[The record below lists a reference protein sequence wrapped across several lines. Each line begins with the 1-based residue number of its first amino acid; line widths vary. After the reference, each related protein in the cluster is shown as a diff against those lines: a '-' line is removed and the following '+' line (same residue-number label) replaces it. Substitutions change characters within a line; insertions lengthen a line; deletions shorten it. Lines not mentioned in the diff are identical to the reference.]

1 MKKIL
6 CFLVVMLALT
16 ACTKEEVVDRC
27 VKPQLYLDSC
37 VVGDDLDAIAYIRL
51 DMGENFFHHRLQL
64 VLHDMDNTDQQID
77 SFDVALSGERVQ
89 KLKKTFKLPVAG
101 KAYLACLVMKTDK
114 NSFVSNSVTVAS
126 SNIPLKDKFF
136 YTHGT
141 PYYYDF
147 SHTTLYCTDGVGAV
161 GEAGENFLVEVPK
174 CSEDDEFQLKVGNKM
189 IKTENEIKNGKYGIA
204 CGVWGEIPDLPAGK
218 YDVSLVWKGVDIPLE
233 KKLHIL
239 PWKVNLEVAS
249 SKDDVGN
256 ILPGYPKTFCIG
268 SKLYYCTL
276 NYPNGVNASYD
287 LKSNKCTKLR
297 NVPFRIND
305 IVLLGNKA
313 YAITDNFDIYADVQ
327 EKDYLVEY
335 DPTNDTWKKL
345 AVFPNNGN
353 MCFMHLFATGGS
365 LYMCD
370 GKEPIKSF
378 TESGK
383 RITQVWE
390 YDLKKQEW
398 KTKSNL
404 PSNFN
409 RNGTHYVEYFCG
421 ESMGYAMDM
430 ANGQLWTYDPVNDK
444 WNYESILKT
453 QYGTNTNVNI
463 IEHNGKL
470 LYLGHGDNSAVYSY
484 DLKTHE
490 WELLAT
496 CQLGLITSSPLPVAI
511 YDNRIMIG
519 PFPDTNVTDNSMYFL
534 TVDLK

>member
-6 CFLVVMLALT
+6 FLFVWVLAFT
-16 ACTKEEVVDRC
+16 ACTKEEVVDSC

-37 VVGDDLDAIAYIRL
+37 VVSGYSNAIAYIRL
-51 DMGENFFHHRLQL
+51 DKGENFFNHKLQL
-64 VLHDMDNTDQQID
+64 VLYDMESVDHQVAA
-77 SFDVALSGERVQ
+77 FDVPLGGEREQ
-89 KLKKTFKLPVAG
+89 KLEKNFTLPVAG
-101 KAYLACLVMKTDK
+101 KAYLVSLVLKTDK

-126 SNIPLKDKFF
+126 SDIPIKDKFF

-147 SHTTLYCTDGVGAV
+147 SPIYCTDGVGAV
-161 GEAGENFLVEVPK
+161 GVAGERFLVNVPK
-174 CSEDDEFQLKVGNKM
+174 CSSDDEFQLKVGNKI
-189 IKTENEIKNGKYGIA
+189 IKTENDINNGMDGIA
-204 CGVWGEIPDLPAGK
+204 CSVWGEIPDLPAGK
-218 YDVSLVWKGVDIPLE
+218 YDVSLVWRGVDIPLE
-233 KKLHIL
+233 EKLQIL
-239 PWKVNLEVAS
+239 PWKVNLEVVS

-256 ILPGYPKTFCIG
+256 ILSYSKTFCIG
-268 SKLYYCTL
+268 GKLYYCAL
-276 NYPNGVNASYD
+276 NNPNGVNASYD
-287 LKSNKCTKLR
+287 LKSNKCIKLR
-297 NVPFRIND
+297 NIPFRIND
-305 IVLLGNKA
+305 IVALGNKA
-313 YAITDNFDIYADVQ
+313 YAITDNFDIYANVQ

-335 DPTNDTWKKL
+335 DPANDTWKKL

-370 GKEPIKSF
+370 GREPIKSF

-383 RITQVWE
+383 RITQMWE

-398 KTKSNL
+398 KTKNNL

-453 QYGTNTNVNI
+453 QYGMSNTNVNI

-490 WELLAT
+490 WELFAVY
-496 CQLGLITSSPLPVAI
+496 QWGVITSSPLPVAI
-511 YDNRIMIG
+511 YDNRIMMG
-519 PFPDTNVTDNSMYFL
+519 PFPDTNVTDNSEYFL
-534 TVDLK
+534 TVDIK